1 MNKNELRDAMKEERR
16 SLSTEFTKAA
26 SGKISDTLINL
37 DCIKNAEHIMVYL
50 SAFKE
55 PDTFKLV
62 EKLLD
67 AGKEISVPI
76 SNTDT
81 FTIAPS
87 LIKSLDVL
95 KKGAYGIYEPKEII
109 SVPISAID
117 IALIPGIAFS
127 KAGDRLG
134 FGKGYYD
141 RFLEEFAGVK
151 IGIGYDFQV
160 CDTIPVSAHDIKMD
174 MIITEKRIYN
184 DF

>member
-1 MNKNELRDAMKEERR
+1 MNKNELREAMKSERR
-16 SLSTEFTKAA
+16 SLSPEFIKAA
-26 SGKISDTLINL
+26 SGNISDTIIHLPCL
-37 DCIKNAEHIMVYL
+37 KNAKHIMIYL

-55 PDTFKLV
+55 PDTFKLI
-62 EKLLD
+62 EILLGD
-67 AGKEISVPI
+67 GKEISVPI

-81 FTIAPS
+81 STITPS
-87 LIKSLDVL
+87 LLKSLDAL
-95 KKGAYGIYEPKEII
+95 KKGAYGIYEPEEII
-109 SVPISAID
+109 CVPTDTID

-141 RFLEEFAGVK
+141 RFLEEFGGVK
-151 IGIGYDFQV
+151 IGIGYDFQI
-160 CDTIPVSAHDIKMD
+160 CDTIPVSEHDIKMD